1 MNREK
6 LRRLEAQARLL
17 RKIAPYEED
26 LEKLKFKIE
35 DIRDRFIN
43 PDNYSELLNTEDY
56 ELELEELEL
65 YINEKI
71 EVVKQRMEDIIN
83 EDLNSKIKEEISK
96 RNILLYE
103 RNNAEKRLSIWENR
117 KSKTNVVSK
126 GLERKISRIKDEIKN
141 LTIKLENSNQN
152 YQDLS
157 NRLAS
162 RPKELEKENELLKR
176 YEALKDSI
184 LKRKQRK
191 YKNDVFELLRVKALK
206 LEQIFF
212 MIFNQRKE
220 IIDSRS
226 DLLAELELNEIQ
238 LETFEYRTPQSK
250 FENEESIL
258 PEEVSVKKVLI
269 SDDEEVSKSKKIL
282 DDFIANA
289 QAKGYLSSESTK
301 KAEELYYKFDQ
312 NIEKKEED
320 FSSIAKKWLAIFK
333 IRLLSVNY
341 IEKEE
346 VRKLIDELRNFEASM
361 YREGYYLQEFEEEI
375 NEIRNTLNSKLTIQN
390 SSSIQKKDS
399 EEKMFEDEEKFRN
412 SKTNDLLRNNSEP
425 KIVHKAYNVM
435 QDVYSTPQ
443 VDGFYEKLRRR

>member
-269 SDDEEVSKSKKIL
+269 SDDEEVSKSKKISKSKQRT
-282 DDFIANA
+282 FYHPPRKRAT
-289 QAKGYLSSESTK
+289 G
-301 KAEELYYKFDQ
+301 KA
-312 NIEKKEED
+312 
-320 FSSIAKKWLAIFK
+320 
-333 IRLLSVNY
+333 
-341 IEKEE
+341 
-346 VRKLIDELRNFEASM
+346 
-361 YREGYYLQEFEEEI
+361 
-375 NEIRNTLNSKLTIQN
+375 TNS
-390 SSSIQKKDS
+390 
-399 EEKMFEDEEKFRN
+399 
-412 SKTNDLLRNNSEP
+412 
-425 KIVHKAYNVM
+425 
-435 QDVYSTPQ
+435 
-443 VDGFYEKLRRR
+443 